1 MSEQKIEIKNIES
14 VTIASELVASGGGN
28 YYRNKINFHLSL
40 AQPLSRTESDGFT
53 TELRLL
59 DKEWE
64 VKLLKGGPTSPVSK
78 NDESHQLILEEEVD
92 MSLEDFEHIRY
103 RFPLAQGVASVEFK
117 ILNGKVN
124 PIVTRH

>member
-1 MSEQKIEIKNIES
+1 MSNQEIEISSIDN

-28 YYRNKINFHLSL
+28 YYRNRINFHLSL
-40 AQPLSRTESDGFT
+40 AHPLNRAESDGFT

-64 VKLLKGGPTSPVSK
+64 VRLKKGSAPAKISK

-103 RFPLAQGVASVEFK
+103 RFPLSQGVANVEFE
-117 ILNGKVN
+117 ILDGKVN

>member
-1 MSEQKIEIKNIES
+1 MNERDIEINNIEN

-28 YYRNKINFHLSL
+28 YYRNRINFHLSL
-40 AQPLSRTESDGFT
+40 AAPLSRAESDGFT

-64 VKLLKGGPTSPVSK
+64 VRLKKGGNTSRPSK

-103 RFPLAQGVASVEFK
+103 RFPLTHGFAHVEFK
-117 ILNGKVN
+117 IIDGKVN
-124 PIVTRH
+124 PIVTSH